1 MPIVVFVVSRRGALL
16 VVEDGDEEDEEVDEG
31 LVLLVVEHGAEGEV
45 EAEGVILLFFE
56 EEEEAAAAAEGVVF
70 LFFDEEDEEDV
81 AAGIASLL
89 SEGPDENDE
98 AGGVVVDVDEDAI
111 ARASIKAWRYSGEL
125 SSMVL
130 RLPTRDSSHF
140 RDNSPTGTHGP
151 SSLATTSSPRATQR
165 WLADEVGSYDRSCK
179 ASR

>member
-1 MPIVVFVVSRRGALL
+1 MFVVSRRGALL

-31 LVLLVVEHGAEGEV
+31 VV
-45 EAEGVILLFFE
+45 LLFFE
-56 EEEEAAAAAEGVVF
+56 EEEEAAAAEGVVF
-70 LFFDEEDEEDV
+70 LSFDEEDEEDV

-130 RLPTRDSSHF
+130 RLATRDSSHF
-140 RDNSPTGTHGP
+140 RDNSSDGDTWAVFFGDDVV
-151 SSLATTSSPRATQR
+151 SSGDS
-165 WLADEVGSYDRSCK
+165 EVARRRGRIVRSLM
-179 ASR
+179 

>member
-1 MPIVVFVVSRRGALL
+1 MLVFVVSRRGALL
-16 VVEDGDEEDEEVDEG
+16 VVEDGDK
-31 LVLLVVEHGAEGEV
+31 GEV

-56 EEEEAAAAAEGVVF
+56 
-70 LFFDEEDEEDV
+70 EEDEEDV

-130 RLPTRDSSHF
+130 RLATRDSSHF
-140 RDNSPTGTHGP
+140 RDNSSEGDTWAVFFGDDVV
-151 SSLATTSSPRATQR
+151 SSGDS
-165 WLADEVGSYDRSCK
+165 EVARRRGRIVRSLM
-179 ASR
+179 